1 MDNYKAR
8 LIKENDKLRE
18 TLAMAKF
25 TMVRCK
31 AFIVTNPGEG
41 WEQVLEHLQDALQ
54 DIETCKVDGRLTG
67 VER

>member
-31 AFIVTNPGEG
+31 AFIVAHPGEG
-41 WEQVLEHLQDALQ
+41 WEQVVEHLNDALF
-54 DIETCKVDGRLTG
+54 DIENHKVNGRLTG